1 MDGYFYYYRRPKLSD
16 KNYAVISTIVFLFL
30 KDQVSSN
37 YFADYVGFPMRE
49 SMLEPY
55 NLVQRKCISNTK
67 VYKDVLI
74 YKIIRSRNSKSTFLT
89 SYAIKKKLCMMQIEK
104 EGSTIEL
111 NLLFRFVYKHYLDDK
126 YSSMAMAAI
135 LPAPIAEITV
145 AAPVTAS
152 PPA

>member
-37 YFADYVGFPMRE
+37 YFADYVGFPMHE
-49 SMLEPY
+49 SMLEHY

-74 YKIIRSRNSKSTFLT
+74 YRKDYTLSKLEKHFLNF
-89 SYAIKKKLCMMQIEK
+89 LCNQK
-104 EGSTIEL
+104 ETMYDANRKETMYDA
-111 NLLFRFVYKHYLDDK
+111 NRKRRFNY
-126 YSSMAMAAI
+126 
-135 LPAPIAEITV
+135 
-145 AAPVTAS
+145 
-152 PPA
+152 

>member
-1 MDGYFYYYRRPKLSD
+1 MH
-16 KNYAVISTIVFLFL
+16 
-30 KDQVSSN
+30 
-37 YFADYVGFPMRE
+37 E
-49 SMLEPY
+49 SMLEHY

-74 YKIIRSRNSKSTFLT
+74 YRKDYTLSKLEKHFLNFLCNQKETMYDANRKETMYDANRKRRSN
-89 SYAIKKKLCMMQIEK
+89 IE
-104 EGSTIEL
+104 S